1 MKSNRRRG
9 CGKSTGGKFA
19 FPPTLCVSLSQ
30 QMFSGVFDR
39 RLKLCGMVHGS
50 QCQVAESKQAVVGVL
65 DIQLIVSPVTV
76 ETTFSAPEAVDKIKT
91 RFPDWLEGRL
101 QGIQSVEGD
110 GRGEQVRHW
119 RFWKSEECT
128 ACRMLSG

>member
-76 ETTFSAPEAVDKIKT
+76 ETTFSAPEAVDKIKYLL
-91 RFPDWLEGRL
+91 DHEDERL
-101 QGIQSVEGD
+101 AIADAGKQRTLTQHTVAHRCEKVHEVICATMQS
-110 GRGEQVRHW
+110 
-119 RFWKSEECT
+119 
-128 ACRMLSG
+128 L